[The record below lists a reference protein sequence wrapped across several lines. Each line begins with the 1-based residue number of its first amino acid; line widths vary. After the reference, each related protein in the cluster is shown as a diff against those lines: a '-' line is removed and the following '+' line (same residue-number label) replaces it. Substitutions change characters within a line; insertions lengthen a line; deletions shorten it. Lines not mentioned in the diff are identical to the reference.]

1 MRSHI
6 LLGTS
11 LTLAAMVAAAAN
23 PDPADCQLIENDQ
36 ARLECYDA
44 AIANPVTP
52 PSVATEAVPPAAPE
66 TVSEDTAAP
75 AEYTAT
81 PDVPSQEELFG
92 LSGEQVKRS
101 YESAAGKKELKEL
114 KELSAVV
121 TSIEVVGHGKLVVSL
136 DNGQVWRQNNAPSI
150 RLKVGDTIVV
160 RKAAFGSFKMKK
172 DTANASMRVT
182 RVR

>member
-1 MRSHI
+1 M
-6 LLGTS
+6 
-11 LTLAAMVAAAAN
+11 
-23 PDPADCQLIENDQ
+23 
-36 ARLECYDA
+36 
-44 AIANPVTP
+44 
-52 PSVATEAVPPAAPE
+52 
-66 TVSEDTAAP
+66 
-75 AEYTAT
+75 
-81 PDVPSQEELFG
+81 
-92 LSGEQVKRS
+92 KRS
-101 YESAAGKKELKEL
+101 YESAAGEEELKEL